1 MPNLQRNYPL
11 LLLSQFLSALGD
23 NALLAV
29 IVGQLTYLQQAGIL
43 SEAQLRTHNTVYTSL
58 LFVPFIFLA
67 PVAGFLNDRHSKTS
81 WLAGGNALKIFGTLL
96 CALSLRWGPIWQGI
110 GYLVVGVGAC
120 VYGPAKYG
128 ILPEILP
135 RERLVR
141 ANGMVELLTL
151 VAILGGAI
159 AGSVMADRWK
169 DSVLSSYAVLVGIY
183 LGSFLLNLLMQRTP
197 SNPGVLWSANTTAF
211 KDHARQLALAPRLSR
226 MLAGT
231 GLFWICGAAMKIN
244 FQPWGLSV
252 LHLPDNTQI
261 ALLGLWLSVGVMV
274 GSILAGRWFPVG
286 QLQRTR
292 LFGFALASM
301 LGLLFSV
308 EHLNLWKHP
317 TIQAGAL
324 HLILPVVG
332 LLVGTGIAAGFFL
345 IPLNAALQAESDPNK
360 LGKTIAVQNLVDNL
374 GMVSAS
380 LLCLFSVQVGISAS
394 GVFLVLA
401 VVTAGIVALLKIPA
415 STIPTTPAGKTR

>member
-226 MLAGT
+226 MLVGT